1 MKIIYPY
8 IAKKITFFLFLCM
21 FLCTEYIYAQNKTDS
36 LINRLNTA
44 SLSDTSRVDLIL
56 SISYSLA
63 DDDAKKS
70 FQYAFLGLAKSENIK
85 YNIGKVNALNHIGAL
100 YYRISKYDSSIYY
113 LQKALNICQQ
123 SGRDNQLASIL
134 NNLGN
139 NYLDLSQF
147 NIALDNYTKALVYMR
162 KNNNL
167 LSEAYTMAN
176 IGMIYRVREQYDKA
190 LEFHLKSLD
199 LHRLL
204 HSSSQELS
212 IGYLEIAE
220 VLTYKNNLKLA
231 EVYIDSAELY
241 ISPDKDDYQSCIL
254 NSVKG
259 DISVKKKQYNLAVIS
274 YLSSINLANK
284 ISYER
289 GVIDTKIKLAN
300 AYFEKGE
307 YTKTMDV
314 ALEANQASYKLSL
327 VEQISQSELA
337 LSKAYA
343 KVNDFQNSYIHLNN
357 YRIYTDTL
365 HDIERNNLLA
375 EMQTR
380 FASQEKEFENEG
392 LRKQQLAKDE
402 LIQTQSNF
410 LYVVVGASLL
420 LLAFSIYEFIQ
431 YRKKQQL
438 NNELTR
444 LNEDILKQKDEL
456 ELQAIELSKLSKE
469 IEEKNKLLEKD
480 NERKALSIQ
489 DKEKRI
495 LDFAFFNAHELRA
508 CVARILGLVN
518 VFKHSYYSKED
529 LTNIVDMVEKST
541 LGLDVIVKDFGNRL
555 INIEAEDKLE
565 QEKDDSNDKA

>member
-1 MKIIYPY
+1 MKNVYPY
-8 IAKKITFFLFLCM
+8 IVNAVSGLLLISIFFCSFN
-21 FLCTEYIYAQNKTDS
+21 IYAQNKTDS
-36 LINRLNTA
+36 LIKRLNTVA
-44 SLSDTSRVDLIL
+44 LNDTSRVDLIL
-56 SISYSLA
+56 NISYSLA
-63 DDDAKKS
+63 DDDTKKS
-70 FQYAFLGLAKSENIK
+70 FEYGFLGLAKSESVK

-100 YYRISKYDSSIYY
+100 YYRISKYDSSIFY
-113 LQKALNICQQ
+113 LQNALNICQQ

-199 LHRLL
+199 LHRML
-204 HSSSQELS
+204 HSSNQELS

-220 VLTYKNNLKLA
+220 VLTFKNNLKLA

-241 ISPDKDDYQSCIL
+241 ISPDKDDYQSCIV

-259 DISVKKKQYNLAVIS
+259 DISVKKKQFDLAVVS
-274 YLSSINLANK
+274 YLKSIKLANK

-300 AYFEKGE
+300 AYYEKGE
-307 YTKTMDV
+307 YIKTRDV
-314 ALEANQASYKLSL
+314 AQEANDASYKLSL

-343 KVNDFQNSYIHLNN
+343 KNNDFQNSYLHLNN
-357 YRIYTDTL
+357 YRLYTDTL
-365 HDIERNNLLA
+365 HNIERNNLLA

-410 LYVVVGASLL
+410 LYVVIGASLL
-420 LLAFSIYEFIQ
+420 LLVFSIYEFVQ

-444 LNEDILKQKDEL
+444 LNEDISKQKDEL
-456 ELQAIELSKLSKE
+456 ELQAIELSKLTKE

-518 VFKHSYYSKED
+518 VFKHSYYSNED
-529 LTNIVDMVEKST
+529 LTNIVNMVEKST
-541 LGLDVIVKDFGNRL
+541 LGLDIIVKDFGNRL
-555 INIEAEDKLE
+555 INIESEDALDAGVEESEIKP
-565 QEKDDSNDKA
+565 